1 MCEKKSH
8 MFSVKFTLNAWNVIF
23 FFNILSVM
31 KIYQLSFSEG
41 LNDIQN
47 HEVKITT

>member
-8 MFSVKFTLNAWNVIF
+8 MFSVKFTLNAWNVFF
-23 FFNILSVM
+23 FFNIPSVM

-41 LNDIQN
+41 LNNIQN
-47 HEVKITT
+47 HEVKMTT

>member
-8 MFSVKFTLNAWNVIF
+8 MFSVKFTLNAWNVF
-23 FFNILSVM
+23 FFNIPSVM

>member
-1 MCEKKSH
+1 
-8 MFSVKFTLNAWNVIF
+8 MFFF
-23 FFNILSVM
+23 FFNIPSVM

>member
-8 MFSVKFTLNAWNVIF
+8 MFSVKFTLNAWNVFF
-23 FFNILSVM
+23 FFNIPSVM

>member
-1 MCEKKSH
+1 
-8 MFSVKFTLNAWNVIF
+8 MFFF

>member
-8 MFSVKFTLNAWNVIF
+8 MFSVKFELKAWNSFF
-23 FFNILSVM
+23 FFNIPSVM
-31 KIYQLSFSEG
+31 KICQLSFSEG